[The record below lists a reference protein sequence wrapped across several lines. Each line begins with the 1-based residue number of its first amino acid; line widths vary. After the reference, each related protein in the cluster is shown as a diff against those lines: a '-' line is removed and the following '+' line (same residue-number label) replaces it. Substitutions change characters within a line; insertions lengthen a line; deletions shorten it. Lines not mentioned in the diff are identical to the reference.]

1 MGNSSELENPV
12 VTGYLSQLVTLK
24 PALQATI
31 GRAVTEREHLIVEGV
46 HALCTELSI
55 DEFKQHA
62 LVVPVMISTLD
73 KKSLQN
79 RFVRRSREQSMRQS
93 SRYIENIDDI
103 WELQSY
109 LLDVAD
115 HAGIP
120 IINNTKLK
128 NTIGEILELISAKIL
143 KRFPPDP
150 GFLRNKY

>member
-1 MGNSSELENPV
+1 MKIAVISGSHRIDSQSEKV
-12 VTGYLSQLVTLK
+12 
-24 PALQATI
+24 
-31 GRAVTEREHLIVEGV
+31 
-46 HALCTELSI
+46 
-55 DEFKQHA
+55 
-62 LVVPVMISTLD
+62 
-73 KKSLQN
+73 
-79 RFVRRSREQSMRQS
+79 

-128 NTIGEILELISAKIL
+128 DSIKEILDLISAKIL

-150 GFLRNKY
+150 GSLQQEQ